1 MATNGPKVGVAFNTY
16 EPFVYRP
23 EKVSEDS
30 VARVAEVVCE
40 ILNQAGVEASLVPL
54 QRSMFT
60 FLRRLK
66 ELNVEVVVN
75 LCEGF
80 FGNPQWEANVA
91 ALMEMLHIPFTG
103 NSSRTLALCQNKHQ
117 AKAILSSFNL
127 PVAASQL
134 ITSAEEMVDLKFPVI
149 VKPNSEDA
157 SIGVHPESVVHDQES
172 LAARVDKIVRTYN
185 QPAIVEEYIEG
196 REFNVAVLE
205 DGEPRALPVSEI
217 DFSKMPEGYPHI
229 CSYEAK
235 WYPDHILYKATP
247 PICPARINKEL
258 SRTLQELAVNA
269 FRVMGCR
276 DYARVDFRMNSQG
289 EVFILEVNPNPDISL
304 DAGYA
309 RALNAAG
316 INYADFWKL
325 LIANARKRKEPNVAA
340 NGKG

>member
-1 MATNGPKVGVAFNTY
+1 MATDGPKVGVAFNTY
-16 EPFVYRP
+16 EPFIYRP

-40 ILNQAGVEASLVPL
+40 TLVKAGVEATIIPL

-91 ALMEMLHIPFTG
+91 AVMEMLHIPFTG
-103 NSSRTLALCQNKHQ
+103 NGSRTLALCQDKHQ

-157 SIGVHPESVVHDQES
+157 SIGVHPESVVHDQAS
-172 LAARVDKIVRTYN
+172 LAARVEKIVKTYN
-185 QPAIVEEYIEG
+185 QPAIVEEYIDG

-235 WYPDHILYKATP
+235 WYPDHILYKSTP
-247 PICPARINKEL
+247 PVCPAPIKKDL
-258 SRTLQELAVNA
+258 SHKLQDLAVSA
-269 FRVMGCR
+269 FKAMGCR
-276 DYARVDFRMNSQG
+276 DYARVDFRMNQQG

-309 RALNAAG
+309 RALKAAG
-316 INYADFWKL
+316 IDYADFWKL
-325 LIANARKRKEPNVAA
+325 LIANARKRKEGNVAP
-340 NGKG
+340 NGKS

>member
-1 MATNGPKVGVAFNTY
+1 
-16 EPFVYRP
+16 
-23 EKVSEDS
+23 
-30 VARVAEVVCE
+30 
-40 ILNQAGVEASLVPL
+40 
-54 QRSMFT
+54 RSMFT

-91 ALMEMLHIPFTG
+91 AVMEMLHIPFTG
-103 NSSRTLALCQNKHQ
+103 NGSRTLALCQDKHQ

-157 SIGVHPESVVHDQES
+157 SIGVHPESVVHDQEA
-172 LAARVDKIVRTYN
+172 LAIRVEKIVKTYN
-185 QPAIVEEYIEG
+185 QPAIVEEYIDG

-247 PICPARINKEL
+247 PICPAKISKEL

-269 FRVMGCR
+269 FKAMGCR
-276 DYARVDFRMNSQG
+276 DYARVDFRMNQQG
-289 EVFILEVNPNPDISL
+289 DVFILEVNPNPDISL

-316 INYADFWKL
+316 IGYADFWKR
-325 LIANARKRKEPNVAA
+325 LIENARNRKEGNDKA
-340 NGKG
+340 NGKS

>member
-16 EPFVYRP
+16 EPFIYRL

-30 VARVAEVVCE
+30 LVGVAEIVCE
-40 ILNQAGVEASLVPL
+40 TLNQAGVEAVVVPL

-66 ELNVEVVVN
+66 ESNVEVVIN

-91 ALMEMLHIPFTG
+91 AVMEMLHIPFTG
-103 NSSRTLALCQNKHQ
+103 NGSRTLALCQDKHQ
-117 AKAILSSFNL
+117 AKAVLNSFNL

-157 SIGVHPESVVHDQES
+157 SVGVHPESVVYDQEA
-172 LAARVDKIVRTYN
+172 LVARVEKIVSTYN

-196 REFNVAVLE
+196 REFNVAVME

-217 DFSKMPEGYPHI
+217 DFSTMPEGYPHI

-235 WYPDHILYKATP
+235 WHPDHILYKTTVP
-247 PICPARINKEL
+247 VCPARLNKTL
-258 SRTLQELAVNA
+258 SGKLQELAVTA
-269 FRVMGCR
+269 FKVMGCR
-276 DYARVDFRMNSQG
+276 DYARVDLRMNG
-289 EVFILEVNPNPDISL
+289 DGDVFILEVNPNPDISL

-309 RALNAAG
+309 RALKAAG
-316 INYADFWKL
+316 IEYADFWKL
-325 LIANARKRKEPNVAA
+325 MVNNARQRKEGNVAA
-340 NGKG
+340 NGKS

>member
-1 MATNGPKVGVAFNTY
+1 MATDSVKVGVAFNTY
-16 EPFVYRP
+16 EPFIYRP

-40 ILNQAGVEASLVPL
+40 SLNQAGVEASLVPL

-66 ELNVEVVVN
+66 ELNVEVVIN

-91 ALMEMLHIPFTG
+91 AVMEMLNIPFTG
-103 NSSRTLALCQNKHQ
+103 NGSRTLALCQDKHQ

-127 PVAASQL
+127 PVAPSQL
-134 ITSAEEMVDLKFPVI
+134 ITSAEEMVELKFPVI

-157 SIGVHPESVVHDQES
+157 SVGVHPESVVHDSEA
-172 LAARVDKIVRTYN
+172 LAARVEKIVKTYN
-185 QPAIVEEYIEG
+185 QPAIVEKYIEG
-196 REFNVAVLE
+196 REFNVAVME
-205 DGEPRALPVSEI
+205 DGEPQALPISEI

-235 WYPDHILYKATP
+235 WYPDHILYKASP

-258 SRTLQELAVNA
+258 SQTLQEIAVTA
-269 FRVMGCR
+269 FKVMGCR
-276 DYARVDFRMNSQG
+276 DYARVDFRMNQQG

-304 DAGYA
+304 DAGYV
-309 RALNAAG
+309 RALKAAG
-316 INYADFWKL
+316 IEYAEFWKL
-325 LIANARKRKEPNVAA
+325 LINNARKRKEGHDAA
-340 NGKG
+340 NGKS